1 MRPEAVARKY
11 PLTRALGRAKRES
24 IQLVFLV
31 NSTPPTCVRLYRG
44 SEMHF
49 DLDLE
54 PGKLTRKIND
64 VYHVQGDH
72 PAYEYLK
79 HACLSFETMGI
90 AVSVRKSLPS
100 PSSAHLSLPCKAYA
114 CTVVLPAS
122 GLVDLAL
129 VAEQSD
135 DRPFIEI
142 TYEWD
147 SERPRTTWALGIRRW
162 MELTLASGFVQLYE
176 QNKTRIHKR
185 STKIGALAKVVRN
198 ACSHNFNIAINN
210 SEGVEIDGL
219 KITKNDRGKPMWD
232 FLELGDFFVLS
243 MLMFSEPK
251 LDA

>member
-1 MRPEAVARKY
+1 
-11 PLTRALGRAKRES
+11 
-24 IQLVFLV
+24 
-31 NSTPPTCVRLYRG
+31 
-44 SEMHF
+44 MHF

-54 PGKLTRKIND
+54 SGKLTRKINE
-64 VYHVQGDH
+64 VYHVHGDH

-90 AVSVRKSLPS
+90 AASARKGLPL
-100 PSSAHLSLPCKAYA
+100 PSSAHLSLPCKAFA
-114 CTVVLPAS
+114 CTVVLPAY

-129 VAEQSD
+129 AEQSD

-176 QNKTRIHKR
+176 HNKTRIHKR
-185 STKIGALAKVVRN
+185 STKIGAVAKVVRD
-198 ACSHNFNIAINN
+198 ACSHSFTIAINN
-210 SEGVEIDGL
+210 GEGVEIDGL
-219 KITKNDRGKPMWD
+219 KITTADRNKPMWD

-243 MLMFSEPK
+243 MRMFSEPK
-251 LDA
+251 LDANKH